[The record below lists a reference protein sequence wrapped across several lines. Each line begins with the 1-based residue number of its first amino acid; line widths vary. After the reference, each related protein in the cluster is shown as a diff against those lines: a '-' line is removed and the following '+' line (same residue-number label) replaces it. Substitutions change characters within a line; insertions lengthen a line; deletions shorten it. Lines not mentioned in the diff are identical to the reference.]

1 MGTVGLEKEDLC
13 HTFSAEEIQEGI
25 RTPLP
30 ETGKYIEV
38 SSFSYDPKM
47 EIPRKFYTKWFDY
60 DKIKNAIQLRYRRK
74 GDYLTVTAS
83 VVASHYRIIL
93 STKRYPGG
101 NVIGFRFYAMA
112 TM

>member
-1 MGTVGLEKEDLC
+1 M
-13 HTFSAEEIQEGI
+13 
-25 RTPLP
+25 P

-74 GDYLTVTAS
+74 GDLSDRDGVGGRKFLTGLFCQ
-83 VVASHYRIIL
+83 RKGI
-93 STKRYPGG
+93 PGG